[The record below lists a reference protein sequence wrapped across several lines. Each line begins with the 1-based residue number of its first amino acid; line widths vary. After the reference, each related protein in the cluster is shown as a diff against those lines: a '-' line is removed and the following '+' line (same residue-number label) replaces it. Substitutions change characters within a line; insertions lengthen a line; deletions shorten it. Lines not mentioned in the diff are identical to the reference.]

1 MVKKNLTSKY
11 VQFALNHFLIEK
23 NGETA
28 GKKLNIVQK
37 NVGEIKMKEISIILP
52 NQLHEN
58 NQFLKKEFPI
68 YLIEEYLFF
77 KQFNFHKQKLIF
89 HRSSMKN

>member
-1 MVKKNLTSKY
+1 MYSCLKPFYRKKWRT
-11 VQFALNHFLIEK
+11 Q
-23 NGETA
+23 A

-77 KQFNFHKQKLIF
+77 KQFNFHKQKINF
-89 HRSSMKN
+89 S